1 MPLLK
6 LVRLARG
13 NDLGLQQRTLDILGL
28 RTMHSSKIYGIICY
42 LFLARAL
49 PVIIPATCLLIL
61 GFRECIALDPIP
73 CSIWSLPQ
81 PLEFVSRV
89 VALGLLVYVVV

>member
-1 MPLLK
+1 MASPQICLPCLFEINSGCTLISSSQLK
-6 LVRLARG
+6 NGRIK
-13 NDLGLQQRTLDILGL
+13 ILGL
-28 RTMHSSKIYGIICY
+28 
-42 LFLARAL
+42 
-49 PVIIPATCLLIL
+49 
-61 GFRECIALDPIP
+61 RECIALDPIP